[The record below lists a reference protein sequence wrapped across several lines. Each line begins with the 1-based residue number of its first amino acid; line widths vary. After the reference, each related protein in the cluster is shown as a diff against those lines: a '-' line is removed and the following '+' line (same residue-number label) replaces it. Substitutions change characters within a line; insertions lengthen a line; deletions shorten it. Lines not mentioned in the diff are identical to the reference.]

1 MKAWIALRNAR
12 HGAGLSQRELARLVG
27 MPQPAIARIEQS
39 RVTPRVDT
47 LDRLLAACGLE
58 LSVAPRLGAGVDRTV
73 IRRLLKLS
81 ARERLD
87 LAVLEAANMAK
98 LLEARR

>member
-1 MKAWIALRNAR
+1 MEAWIALRKAR
-12 HGAGLSQRELARLVG
+12 HGAGLSQRELAKRVG
-27 MPQPAIARIEQS
+27 MPQPAIARIEQG

-47 LDRLLAACGLE
+47 LTRLLAACGQA
-58 LSVAPRLGAGVDRTV
+58 LSTTPRLGAGVDRTV
-73 IRRLLKLS
+73 IRQLLKLS

-87 LAVLEAANMAK
+87 LAVVEADNMAK